1 MRPLPY
7 HCTCTNDK
15 FEKIDKYVSQ
25 FLREME
31 LLKAVMR
38 GFTPKMRAEYFDENG
53 KLIRLDEYKPQIWNR
68 DDYDYVLYL
77 ENLPVIPKATIILT
91 LFDINNQ
98 PLYCRKYYFGDKG
111 SLTVYWS
118 IGFSKEKYGDCV
130 GGEKYE

>member
-1 MRPLPY
+1 MRTLPY
-7 HCTCTNDK
+7 ECTCTNDK

-31 LLKAVMR
+31 LLKAVMK
-38 GFTPKMRAEYFDENG
+38 GFTPKMCAEYFDENG

-77 ENLPVIPKATIILT
+77 ENLPVIQKATIILT

-98 PLYCRKYYFGDKG
+98 PLYRRKYYFGDRG

-118 IGFSKEKYGDCV
+118 IGFSKEKIGDCV
-130 GGEKYE
+130 GGEKYG